1 MAKIFIKGSYTIQG
15 KIVSEKKNISF
26 QVIVPGKPPIS
37 VNVIPEEKQIES
49 FQEVEVSNELLRA
62 MEADDYRN
70 MSENLDSELL
80 EISSGVQ
87 RAAKKVLHLIKYC
100 FNQLRM
106 EDSLMSVKVNEG
118 NFWSKDGTNWN
129 RLHRRLSVA
138 VTTIRTIPLNDDSC
152 KWLQEYID
160 SDYQPF
166 LALRH
171 LHRARNDSNPRYMWI
186 EATIAAELAIKE
198 FLIRQRPELGTLLL
212 EVPSPPIYKMY
223 GAILKAYGGKI
234 LPNKIY
240 KQLSAGAEI
249 RNKLLHRPHDEPIDH
264 QKALDYVSAVA
275 GAIQHLL
282 SILYPKYHLAV

>member
-1 MAKIFIKGSYTIQG
+1 MARIFIKGSYTIQG
-15 KIVSEKKNISF
+15 EIASEKKNISF
-26 QVIVPGKPPIS
+26 QVTVPGKPPIS

-62 MEADDYRN
+62 LEANDYRN

-80 EISSGVQ
+80 EIDSGVQ
-87 RAAKKVLHLIKYC
+87 QAAKKVLHLIKYC

-106 EDSLMSVKVNEG
+106 EDSLMSVKG

-129 RLHRRLSVA
+129 RLHGRLSVA
-138 VTTIRTIPLNDDSC
+138 VTAIGKISLNDDSC

-171 LHRARNDSNPRYMWI
+171 LHRARNDSNPRYIWI

-198 FLIRQRPELGTLLL
+198 FLIRQRPELETLLL

-223 GAILKAYGGKI
+223 GAILEAYGGKT
-234 LPNKIY
+234 LPKKIS
-240 KQLSAGAEI
+240 KALADGAKI
-249 RNKLLHRPHDEPIDH
+249 RNRLLHRPHDEPVDH

>member
-1 MAKIFIKGSYTIQG
+1 MARIFIKGSYTIQG
-15 KIVSEKKNISF
+15 KIASEKKNISF
-26 QVIVPGKPPIS
+26 QVIAPGKPPIS
-37 VNVIPEEKQIES
+37 VNVIAEEKQIES
-49 FQEVEVSNELLRA
+49 FQETEVSNELLRA

-87 RAAKKVLHLIKYC
+87 QAAKKVLHLIKYC

-106 EDSLMSVKVNEG
+106 EDSLMSVKG
-118 NFWSKDGTNWN
+118 NFWSKDGTDWN
-129 RLHRRLSVA
+129 RLHGRLSVA
-138 VTTIRTIPLNDDSC
+138 VAAISTISLNDDSC

-223 GAILKAYGGKI
+223 GAILEAYGGKT
-234 LPNKIY
+234 LPKEIF
-240 KQLSAGAEI
+240 KALSEGAEV
-249 RNKLLHRPHDEPIDH
+249 RNRLLHRPHDEPIDH

-275 GAIQHLL
+275 GAIQHLQ
-282 SILYPKYHLAV
+282 SILYPKYRLAV